1 MLKIC
6 AYFTLINLHKC
17 VRCKLFYTMFSFT
30 GTYNHLINVSFK
42 SKLTTISS
50 LPPPPSLMQASRH
63 LGVGGISVQIP
74 HSLHQKA
81 IQMPYPSL
89 VQF

>member
-1 MLKIC
+1 
-6 AYFTLINLHKC
+6 
-17 VRCKLFYTMFSFT
+17 
-30 GTYNHLINVSFK
+30 
-42 SKLTTISS
+42 
-50 LPPPPSLMQASRH
+50 MQASRH

>member
-1 MLKIC
+1 
-6 AYFTLINLHKC
+6 
-17 VRCKLFYTMFSFT
+17 MFSFT
-30 GTYNHLINVSFK
+30 GTYNHPINVSFK

-50 LPPPPSLMQASRH
+50 YPPNPPPPSLMQASRH
-63 LGVGGISVQIP
+63 LGMGGISVQIP

>member
-1 MLKIC
+1 MIQIKTI
-6 AYFTLINLHKC
+6 
-17 VRCKLFYTMFSFT
+17 
-30 GTYNHLINVSFK
+30 YNIL
-42 SKLTTISS
+42 LT
-50 LPPPPSLMQASRH
+50 PPPPSLMQASRH